1 MFISANVNLNRRSLC
16 LVKGLKFIN
25 VISVTNNALVKRDAI
40 AGNIYFTALL
50 VFRRLD
56 PTTPNI
62 LACVAMATGYVVWMS
77 FSRESKN
84 DSPSMNVHWHDC
96 DSTM

>member
-40 AGNIYFTALL
+40 AANVNFIVLE

-56 PTTPNI
+56 PITPNI
-62 LACVAMATGYVVWMS
+62 LACLAMATGYVVWMS
-77 FSRESKN
+77 FSRDSKS
-84 DSPSMNVHWHDC
+84 DSLLQ
-96 DSTM
+96 